1 MKNQPKKHKYLHIWH
16 EFIIISLICFIFII
30 NIPISYSQDKT
41 LTVPEKTTPVAQ
53 NSEIVNKI
61 DGTPVL
67 LGDTTLFV
75 IQKNVGSFSPQE
87 RAKAVINRL
96 ETIANDPSISLDKIQ
111 VVDES
116 DTTNIIMEDK
126 LLFTLTDKDG
136 KAANKTRQI
145 LGKEYAE
152 IIKKTMIQYRKER
165 TIENISKGI
174 LYSFISTLILL
185 IVLKVFNQVYP
196 RVIIRLQAWRG
207 IRIPELRI
215 QNIELLPAAR
225 VSNIIT
231 RIVKIIRT
239 IIVISIFYI
248 YISLVLGFFPWTRE
262 ISSKLVS
269 YFLQAI
275 YKIWLAF
282 AAYLP
287 SFFALALIFFISYY
301 SLKFI
306 RYLFIELGNG
316 NLSIPGFYD
325 DWAEP
330 TYNLV
335 FLIIVALSLVL
346 AFPYLPGFG
355 SPAFQGI
362 SVFLGI
368 LFSLGSTAVVANVVA
383 GTILIYTR
391 AFQMGDRIKI
401 GDAIGDIVE
410 KTLLVTRIR
419 TIKNVIITIP
429 NGTVL
434 TSQIINYSAL
444 SQDSNY
450 YLILH
455 TTITLG
461 YDVPWRKVHQVLIDA
476 AIATNNIL
484 AEPVPF
490 VFQTSLDDFY
500 VSYELNAY
508 TNKPMLMASIY
519 SELHQNIQDKCNE
532 AEIEIL
538 SPHYSAVRDGNQTT
552 IPEHYLPQ
560 DYKAPGFRLSS
571 LNNLFNSDNSKNTPD
586 S

>member
-1 MKNQPKKHKYLHIWH
+1 M
-16 EFIIISLICFIFII
+16 I
-30 NIPISYSQDKT
+30 NISMGYSQDKT
-41 LTVPEKTTPVAQ
+41 VTIQDKAIPVAQ
-53 NSEIVNKI
+53 NSDIVNKI

-67 LGDTTLFV
+67 LGNTTLFV
-75 IQKNVGSFSPQE
+75 IQKNVGSFSHQE
-87 RAKAVINRL
+87 RAQAVTNRL
-96 ETIANDPSISLDKIQ
+96 EKIANDPLISMDKLR
-111 VVDES
+111 VVEDS
-116 DTTNIIMEDK
+116 DTTNIVIGDK
-126 LLFTLTDKDG
+126 TLFTITDKDA
-136 KAANKTRQI
+136 KAVNKTRQI
-145 LGKEYAE
+145 LAEKCIE
-152 IIKKTMIQYRKER
+152 IIRNAINQYRKER
-165 TIENISKGI
+165 SLDNILKG
-174 LYSFISTLILL
+174 LFYTFISTVILF
-185 IVLKVFNQVYP
+185 VFLKVFNQVYP
-196 RVIIRLQAWRG
+196 RIITKLQNWRG

-225 VSNIIT
+225 VSNIVT
-231 RIVKIIRT
+231 QLVKIICI

-248 YISLVLGFFPWTRE
+248 YISLVLSFFPWTKQ
-262 ISSKLVS
+262 ISSRLIS
-269 YFLQAI
+269 YFLGAI
-275 YKIWLAF
+275 YKSWLAF
-282 AAYLP
+282 ADYLP
-287 SFFALALIFFISYY
+287 NIFALALIFFITHY

-306 RYLFIELGNG
+306 RYLFTELGNG
-316 NLSIPGFYD
+316 SISIPGFYN

-330 TYNLV
+330 TYKLV
-335 FLIIVALSLVL
+335 LLIIVALALVL

-362 SVFLGI
+362 SVFLGV
-368 LFSLGSTAVVANVVA
+368 LFSLGSTAVITNVVA

-391 AFQMGDRIKI
+391 AFQIGDRIKI

-410 KTLLVTRIR
+410 KTLLVIRIR

-434 TSQIINYSAL
+434 TSQIINYSSL
-444 SQDSNY
+444 SQDPDY

-461 YDVPWRKVHQVLIDA
+461 YDIPWRKVHQVLIDA
-476 AIATNNIL
+476 AIVTNHIL
-484 AEPVPF
+484 TEPIPF
-490 VFQTSLDDFY
+490 VFQTSLGDFY

-508 TNKPMLMASIY
+508 TNKPILMASIY

-532 AEIEIL
+532 AGIEIL

-552 IPEHYLPQ
+552 IPENYLPQ

>member
-1 MKNQPKKHKYLHIWH
+1 MG
-16 EFIIISLICFIFII
+16 
-30 NIPISYSQDKT
+30 YSQ
-41 LTVPEKTTPVAQ
+41 EKTVTIQDKAKSVAQ
-53 NSEIVNKI
+53 NSEIVNKV

-67 LGDTTLFV
+67 LGDKTLFV
-75 IQKNVGSFSPQE
+75 IHKNVGSFSHEE
-87 RAKAVINRL
+87 RAQAVTNRL
-96 ETIANDPSISLDKIQ
+96 EKIANDPLISMDKLR
-111 VVDES
+111 VVEDS
-116 DTTNIIMEDK
+116 DTTNIVIGDK
-126 LLFTLTDKDG
+126 TLFTITDKDA
-136 KAANKTRQI
+136 KAVNKTRQI
-145 LGKEYAE
+145 LAEKCIE
-152 IIKKTMIQYRKER
+152 IIRNAINQYRKER
-165 TIENISKGI
+165 SLDNILKG
-174 LYSFISTLILL
+174 LFYTFISTVILF
-185 IVLKVFNQVYP
+185 VFLKVFNQVYP
-196 RVIIRLQAWRG
+196 RIITKLQNWRG

-225 VSNIIT
+225 VSNIVT
-231 RIVKIIRT
+231 RLVKIICI

-248 YISLVLGFFPWTRE
+248 YISLVLSFFPWTKQ
-262 ISSKLVS
+262 ISSRLIS
-269 YFLQAI
+269 YFLGAI
-275 YKIWLAF
+275 YKNWLAF
-282 AAYLP
+282 ADYLP
-287 SFFALALIFFISYY
+287 NIFALALIFFITQY

-306 RYLFIELGNG
+306 RYIFTELGNG
-316 NLSIPGFYD
+316 NISISGFYN

-330 TYNLV
+330 TYKLV

-362 SVFLGI
+362 SVFLGV
-368 LFSLGSTAVVANVVA
+368 LFSLGSTAVITNVVA

-434 TSQIINYSAL
+434 TSQIINYSSL
-444 SQDSNY
+444 SQDPNY
-450 YLILH
+450 YLILN

-508 TNKPMLMASIY
+508 TNKPILMASIY

-552 IPEHYLPQ
+552 IPENYLPQ

-571 LNNLFNSDNSKNTPD
+571 LNNLFNPDNSKNTPD

>member
-1 MKNQPKKHKYLHIWH
+1 MG
-16 EFIIISLICFIFII
+16 
-30 NIPISYSQDKT
+30 YSQDKT
-41 LTVPEKTTPVAQ
+41 VTIQDKAIPVAQ
-53 NSEIVNKI
+53 NSDIVNKI

-67 LGDTTLFV
+67 LGNTTLFV
-75 IQKNVGSFSPQE
+75 IQKNVGSFSHQE
-87 RAKAVINRL
+87 RAQAVTNRL
-96 ETIANDPSISLDKIQ
+96 EKIANDPLISMDKLR
-111 VVDES
+111 VVEDS
-116 DTTNIIMEDK
+116 DTTNIVIGDK
-126 LLFTLTDKDG
+126 TLFTITDKDA
-136 KAANKTRQI
+136 KAVNKTRQI
-145 LGKEYAE
+145 LAEKCIE
-152 IIKKTMIQYRKER
+152 IIRNAINQYRKER
-165 TIENISKGI
+165 SLDNILKG
-174 LYSFISTLILL
+174 LFYTFISTVILF
-185 IVLKVFNQVYP
+185 VFLKVFNQVYP
-196 RVIIRLQAWRG
+196 RIITKLQNWRG

-225 VSNIIT
+225 VSNIVT
-231 RIVKIIRT
+231 RLVKIICI

-248 YISLVLGFFPWTRE
+248 YISLVLSFFPWTKQ
-262 ISSKLVS
+262 ISSRLIS
-269 YFLQAI
+269 YFLGAI
-275 YKIWLAF
+275 YKSWLAF
-282 AAYLP
+282 ADYLP
-287 SFFALALIFFISYY
+287 NIFALALIFFITHY

-306 RYLFIELGNG
+306 RYLFTELGNG
-316 NLSIPGFYD
+316 SISIPGFYN

-330 TYNLV
+330 TYKLV
-335 FLIIVALSLVL
+335 LLIIVALALVL

-362 SVFLGI
+362 SVFLGV
-368 LFSLGSTAVVANVVA
+368 LFSLGSTAVITNVVA

-391 AFQMGDRIKI
+391 AFQIGDRIKI

-410 KTLLVTRIR
+410 KTLLVTRIC

-434 TSQIINYSAL
+434 TSQIINYSSL
-444 SQDSNY
+444 SQDPDY

-461 YDVPWRKVHQVLIDA
+461 YDIPWRKVHQVLIDA
-476 AIATNNIL
+476 AIVTNHIL
-484 AEPVPF
+484 TEPIPF

-500 VSYELNAY
+500 ISYELNAY
-508 TNKPMLMASIY
+508 TNKPILMASIY

-532 AEIEIL
+532 AGIEIL

-552 IPEHYLPQ
+552 IPENYLPQ

>member
-1 MKNQPKKHKYLHIWH
+1 MG
-16 EFIIISLICFIFII
+16 
-30 NIPISYSQDKT
+30 YSQDKT
-41 LTVPEKTTPVAQ
+41 VTIQDKAIPVAQ
-53 NSEIVNKI
+53 NSDIVNKI

-67 LGDTTLFV
+67 LGNTTLFV
-75 IQKNVGSFSPQE
+75 IQKNVGSFSHQE
-87 RAKAVINRL
+87 RAQAVTNRL
-96 ETIANDPSISLDKIQ
+96 EKIANDPLISMDKLR
-111 VVDES
+111 VVEDS
-116 DTTNIIMEDK
+116 DTTNIVIGDK
-126 LLFTLTDKDG
+126 TLFTITDKDA
-136 KAANKTRQI
+136 KAVNKTRQI
-145 LGKEYAE
+145 LAEKCIE
-152 IIKKTMIQYRKER
+152 IIRNAINQYRKER
-165 TIENISKGI
+165 SLYNILKG
-174 LYSFISTLILL
+174 LFYTFISTVILF
-185 IVLKVFNQVYP
+185 VFLKVFNQVYP
-196 RVIIRLQAWRG
+196 RIITKLQNWRG

-215 QNIELLPAAR
+215 QNIELLPTAR
-225 VSNIIT
+225 VSNIVT
-231 RIVKIIRT
+231 RLVKIICI

-248 YISLVLGFFPWTRE
+248 YISLVLSFFPWTKQ
-262 ISSKLVS
+262 ISSRLIS
-269 YFLQAI
+269 YFLGAI
-275 YKIWLAF
+275 YKSWLAF
-282 AAYLP
+282 ADYLP
-287 SFFALALIFFISYY
+287 NIFALALIFFITHY

-306 RYLFIELGNG
+306 RYIFTELGNG
-316 NLSIPGFYD
+316 NISISGFYN

-330 TYNLV
+330 TYKLV
-335 FLIIVALSLVL
+335 FLIIVALALVL

-362 SVFLGI
+362 SVFLGV
-368 LFSLGSTAVVANVVA
+368 LFSLGSTAVITNVVA

-391 AFQMGDRIKI
+391 AFQIGDRIKI

-434 TSQIINYSAL
+434 TSQIINYSSL
-444 SQDSNY
+444 SQDPNY
-450 YLILH
+450 YLILN

-508 TNKPMLMASIY
+508 TNKPILMASIY

-552 IPEHYLPQ
+552 IPENYWPQ
-560 DYKAPGFRLSS
+560 DYKSPGFRLSS
-571 LNNLFNSDNSKNTPD
+571 LNNLFNPDNSKNTPD

>member
-1 MKNQPKKHKYLHIWH
+1 MG
-16 EFIIISLICFIFII
+16 
-30 NIPISYSQDKT
+30 YSQDKT
-41 LTVPEKTTPVAQ
+41 VTIQDKAIPVAQ

-67 LGDTTLFV
+67 LGNTTLFV
-75 IQKNVGSFSPQE
+75 IQKNVGSFSHQE
-87 RAKAVINRL
+87 RAQAVTNRL
-96 ETIANDPSISLDKIQ
+96 EKIANDPLISMDKLR
-111 VVDES
+111 VVEDS
-116 DTTNIIMEDK
+116 DTTNIVIGDK
-126 LLFTLTDKDG
+126 TLFTITDKDA
-136 KAANKTRQI
+136 KAVNKTRQI
-145 LGKEYAE
+145 LAEKCIE
-152 IIKKTMIQYRKER
+152 IIRNAINQYRKER
-165 TIENISKGI
+165 SLYNILKG
-174 LYSFISTLILL
+174 LFYTFISTVILF
-185 IVLKVFNQVYP
+185 VFLKVFNQVYP
-196 RVIIRLQAWRG
+196 RIITKLQNWRG

-215 QNIELLPAAR
+215 QNIELLPTAR
-225 VSNIIT
+225 VSNIVT
-231 RIVKIIRT
+231 RLVKIICI
-239 IIVISIFYI
+239 IIVISILYI
-248 YISLVLGFFPWTRE
+248 YISLVLSFFPWTKQ
-262 ISSKLVS
+262 ISSRLIS
-269 YFLQAI
+269 YFLGAI
-275 YKIWLAF
+275 YKSWLAF
-282 AAYLP
+282 ADYLP
-287 SFFALALIFFISYY
+287 NIFALALIFFITHY

-306 RYLFIELGNG
+306 RYIFTELGNG
-316 NLSIPGFYD
+316 NISISGFYN

-330 TYNLV
+330 TYKLV
-335 FLIIVALSLVL
+335 FLIIVALALVL

-362 SVFLGI
+362 SVFLGV
-368 LFSLGSTAVVANVVA
+368 LFSLGSTAVITNVVA

-391 AFQMGDRIKI
+391 AFQIGDRIKI

-434 TSQIINYSAL
+434 TSQIINYSSL
-444 SQDSNY
+444 SQDPNY
-450 YLILH
+450 YLILN

-508 TNKPMLMASIY
+508 TNKPILMASIY

-552 IPEHYLPQ
+552 IPENYLPQ
-560 DYKAPGFRLSS
+560 DYKSPGFRLSS
-571 LNNLFNSDNSKNTPD
+571 LNNLFNPDNSKNTPD

>member
-1 MKNQPKKHKYLHIWH
+1 MG
-16 EFIIISLICFIFII
+16 
-30 NIPISYSQDKT
+30 YSQDKT
-41 LTVPEKTTPVAQ
+41 VTIQDKAKSVAQ

-67 LGDTTLFV
+67 LGNTTLFV
-75 IQKNVGSFSPQE
+75 IQKNVGSFSHQE
-87 RAKAVINRL
+87 RAQAVTNRL
-96 ETIANDPSISLDKIQ
+96 EKIANDPLISMDKLR
-111 VVDES
+111 VVEDS
-116 DTTNIIMEDK
+116 DTTNIVIGDK
-126 LLFTLTDKDG
+126 TLFTITDKDA
-136 KAANKTRQI
+136 KAVNKTRQI
-145 LGKEYAE
+145 LAEKCIE
-152 IIKKTMIQYRKER
+152 IIRNAINQYRKER
-165 TIENISKGI
+165 SLDNIFKG
-174 LYSFISTLILL
+174 LFYTFISTVILF
-185 IVLKVFNQVYP
+185 VFLKVFNQVYP
-196 RVIIRLQAWRG
+196 RIITKLQNWRG

-215 QNIELLPAAR
+215 QNIELLPTAR
-225 VSNIIT
+225 VSNIVT
-231 RIVKIIRT
+231 RLVKIICI
-239 IIVISIFYI
+239 IIVISILYI
-248 YISLVLGFFPWTRE
+248 YISLVLSFFPWTKQ
-262 ISSKLVS
+262 ISSRLIS
-269 YFLQAI
+269 YFLAAI

-282 AAYLP
+282 ADYLP
-287 SFFALALIFFISYY
+287 NIFALALIIFISYY

-306 RYLFIELGNG
+306 RYLFTELGNG
-316 NLSIPGFYD
+316 SISIPGFYN

-330 TYNLV
+330 TYKLV
-335 FLIIVALSLVL
+335 LLIIVALALVL

-362 SVFLGI
+362 SVFLGV
-368 LFSLGSTAVVANVVA
+368 LFSLGSTAVITNVVA

-401 GDAIGDIVE
+401 GDAIGEIVE

-434 TSQIINYSAL
+434 TSQIINYSSL
-444 SQDSNY
+444 SQDPNY

-461 YDVPWRKVHQVLIDA
+461 YDAPWRKVHQALIDA

-508 TNKPMLMASIY
+508 TNKPILMASIY

-552 IPEHYLPQ
+552 IPENYLPQ

-571 LNNLFNSDNSKNTPD
+571 LNNLFNPDNSKNTPD

>member
-1 MKNQPKKHKYLHIWH
+1 MNKYTNKKKDLTILNK
-16 EFIIISLICFIFII
+16 FMISLICCIFTM
-30 NIPISYSQDKT
+30 NISMVYSQDKT
-41 LTVPEKTTPVAQ
+41 GTIQDKAIPIAQ

-67 LGDTTLFV
+67 LGNTTLFL
-75 IQKNVGSFSPQE
+75 IQKNVGSFSHQE
-87 RAKAVINRL
+87 RAQAVTTRL
-96 ETIANDPSISLDKIQ
+96 EKIANDPLISIDKLR
-111 VVDES
+111 VVEDS
-116 DTTNIIMEDK
+116 DTTNIVIGDK
-126 LLFTLTDKDG
+126 TLFTITDKDA
-136 KAANKTRQI
+136 KAVNKTRQI
-145 LGKEYAE
+145 LAEKCIE
-152 IIKKTMIQYRKER
+152 IIRNAINQYRKER
-165 TIENISKGI
+165 SLDNILKG
-174 LYSFISTLILL
+174 LFYTFISTVILF
-185 IVLKVFNQVYP
+185 VFLKVFNQVYP
-196 RVIIRLQAWRG
+196 RIITRLQNWRG

-225 VSNIIT
+225 VSNIVT
-231 RIVKIIRT
+231 RLVKIIRI

-248 YISLVLGFFPWTRE
+248 YISLVLSFFPWTKQ
-262 ISSKLVS
+262 ISYRLIS
-269 YFLQAI
+269 YFLAAI
-275 YKIWLAF
+275 YKSWLAF
-282 AAYLP
+282 ADYLP
-287 SFFALALIFFISYY
+287 NIFALALLFFITHY

-306 RYLFIELGNG
+306 RYLFTELGNG
-316 NLSIPGFYD
+316 SISIPGFYN

-330 TYNLV
+330 THKIVL
-335 FLIIVALSLVL
+335 LIIVALALVL

-362 SVFLGI
+362 SVFLGV
-368 LFSLGSTAVVANVVA
+368 LFSLGSTAVITNVVA

-434 TSQIINYSAL
+434 TSQIINYSSL
-444 SQDSNY
+444 SQDPNY

-461 YDVPWRKVHQVLIDA
+461 YDIPWRKVHQVLIDA

-484 AEPVPF
+484 PEPIPF

-508 TNKPMLMASIY
+508 THQPILMASIY

-532 AEIEIL
+532 AGIEIL

-552 IPEHYLPQ
+552 IPEDYLPQ

-571 LNNLFNSDNSKNTPD
+571 LNNLFNPDNSRNTPD

>member
-1 MKNQPKKHKYLHIWH
+1 M
-16 EFIIISLICFIFII
+16 ISLICYIFMI
-30 NIPISYSQDKT
+30 NISMGYSQDKT
-41 LTVPEKTTPVAQ
+41 VTIQDKAIPVAQ

-67 LGDTTLFV
+67 LGNTTLFV
-75 IQKNVGSFSPQE
+75 IQKNVGSFSHQE
-87 RAKAVINRL
+87 RAQAVTNRL
-96 ETIANDPSISLDKIQ
+96 EKIANDPLISMDKLR
-111 VVDES
+111 VVEDS
-116 DTTNIIMEDK
+116 DTTNIVIGDK
-126 LLFTLTDKDG
+126 TSFTITDKDA
-136 KAANKTRQI
+136 KAVNKTRQI
-145 LGKEYAE
+145 LAEKCIE
-152 IIKKTMIQYRKER
+152 IIRNAINQYRKER
-165 TIENISKGI
+165 SLYNILKG
-174 LYSFISTLILL
+174 LFYTFISTVILF
-185 IVLKVFNQVYP
+185 VFLKVFNQVYP
-196 RVIIRLQAWRG
+196 RIITKLQNWRG

-215 QNIELLPAAR
+215 QNIELLPTAR
-225 VSNIIT
+225 VSNIVT
-231 RIVKIIRT
+231 RLVKIICI
-239 IIVISIFYI
+239 IIVISILYI
-248 YISLVLGFFPWTRE
+248 YISLVLSFFPWTKQ
-262 ISSKLVS
+262 ISSRLIS
-269 YFLQAI
+269 YFLGAI
-275 YKIWLAF
+275 YKSWLAF
-282 AAYLP
+282 ADYLP
-287 SFFALALIFFISYY
+287 NIFALALIFFITHY

-306 RYLFIELGNG
+306 RYIFTELGNG
-316 NLSIPGFYD
+316 NISISGFYN

-330 TYNLV
+330 TYKLV
-335 FLIIVALSLVL
+335 FLIIVALALVL

-362 SVFLGI
+362 SVFLGV
-368 LFSLGSTAVVANVVA
+368 LFSLGSTAVITNVVA

-391 AFQMGDRIKI
+391 AFQIGDRIKI

-434 TSQIINYSAL
+434 TSQIINYSSL
-444 SQDSNY
+444 SQDPNY
-450 YLILH
+450 YLILN

-484 AEPVPF
+484 PEPVPF

-508 TNKPMLMASIY
+508 TNKPILMASIY

-552 IPEHYLPQ
+552 IPENYLPQ
-560 DYKAPGFRLSS
+560 DYKSPGFRLSS
-571 LNNLFNSDNSKNTPD
+571 LNNLFNPDNSKNTPD

>member
-1 MKNQPKKHKYLHIWH
+1 MG
-16 EFIIISLICFIFII
+16 
-30 NIPISYSQDKT
+30 YSQDKT
-41 LTVPEKTTPVAQ
+41 VTIQDKAIPVAQ

-67 LGDTTLFV
+67 LGNTTLFV
-75 IQKNVGSFSPQE
+75 IQKNVGSFSHQE
-87 RAKAVINRL
+87 RAQAVTNRL
-96 ETIANDPSISLDKIQ
+96 EKIANDPLISMDKLR
-111 VVDES
+111 VVEDS
-116 DTTNIIMEDK
+116 DTTNIVIGDK
-126 LLFTLTDKDG
+126 TLFTITDKDA
-136 KAANKTRQI
+136 KAVNKTRQI
-145 LGKEYAE
+145 LAEKCIE
-152 IIKKTMIQYRKER
+152 IIRNAINQYRKER
-165 TIENISKGI
+165 SLDNIFKG
-174 LYSFISTLILL
+174 LFYTFISTVILF
-185 IVLKVFNQVYP
+185 VFLKVFNQVYP
-196 RVIIRLQAWRG
+196 RIITKLQNWRG

-225 VSNIIT
+225 VSNIVT
-231 RIVKIIRT
+231 RLVKIICI

-248 YISLVLGFFPWTRE
+248 YISLVLSFFPWTKQ
-262 ISSKLVS
+262 ISSRLIS
-269 YFLQAI
+269 YFLGAI
-275 YKIWLAF
+275 YKSWLAF
-282 AAYLP
+282 ADYLP
-287 SFFALALIFFISYY
+287 NIFALALIFFITHY

-306 RYLFIELGNG
+306 RYLFTELGNG
-316 NLSIPGFYD
+316 SISIPGFYN

-330 TYNLV
+330 TYKLV
-335 FLIIVALSLVL
+335 LLIIVALALVL

-362 SVFLGI
+362 SVFLGV
-368 LFSLGSTAVVANVVA
+368 LFSLGSTAVITNVVA

-391 AFQMGDRIKI
+391 AFQIGDRIKI

-410 KTLLVTRIR
+410 KTLLVTRIC

-434 TSQIINYSAL
+434 TSQIINYSSL
-444 SQDSNY
+444 SQDPDY

-461 YDVPWRKVHQVLIDA
+461 YDIPWRKVHQVLIDA
-476 AIATNNIL
+476 AIVTNHIL
-484 AEPVPF
+484 TEPIPF

-500 VSYELNAY
+500 ISYELNAY
-508 TNKPMLMASIY
+508 TNKPILMASIY

-532 AEIEIL
+532 AGIEIL

-552 IPEHYLPQ
+552 IPENYLPQ

>member
-1 MKNQPKKHKYLHIWH
+1 MG
-16 EFIIISLICFIFII
+16 
-30 NIPISYSQDKT
+30 YSQDKT
-41 LTVPEKTTPVAQ
+41 VTIQDKAIPVAQ
-53 NSEIVNKI
+53 NSDIVNKI

-67 LGDTTLFV
+67 LGNTTLFV
-75 IQKNVGSFSPQE
+75 IQKNVGSFSHQE
-87 RAKAVINRL
+87 RAQAVTNRL
-96 ETIANDPSISLDKIQ
+96 EKIANDPLISMDKLR
-111 VVDES
+111 VVEDS
-116 DTTNIIMEDK
+116 DTTNIVIGDK
-126 LLFTLTDKDG
+126 TLFTITDKDA
-136 KAANKTRQI
+136 KAVNKTRQI
-145 LGKEYAE
+145 LAEKCIE
-152 IIKKTMIQYRKER
+152 IIRNAINQYRKER
-165 TIENISKGI
+165 SLYNILKG
-174 LYSFISTLILL
+174 LFYTFISTVILF
-185 IVLKVFNQVYP
+185 VFLKVFNQVYP
-196 RVIIRLQAWRG
+196 RIITKLQNWRG

-215 QNIELLPAAR
+215 QNIELLPTAR
-225 VSNIIT
+225 VSNIVT
-231 RIVKIIRT
+231 RLVKIICI

-248 YISLVLGFFPWTRE
+248 YISLVLSFFPWTKQ
-262 ISSKLVS
+262 ISSRLIS
-269 YFLQAI
+269 YFLGAI
-275 YKIWLAF
+275 YKSWLAF
-282 AAYLP
+282 ADYLP
-287 SFFALALIFFISYY
+287 NIFALALIFFITHY

-306 RYLFIELGNG
+306 RYIFTELGNG
-316 NLSIPGFYD
+316 NISISGFYN

-330 TYNLV
+330 TYKLV
-335 FLIIVALSLVL
+335 FLIIVALALVL

-362 SVFLGI
+362 SVFLGV
-368 LFSLGSTAVVANVVA
+368 LFSLGSTAVITNVVA

-391 AFQMGDRIKI
+391 AFQIGDRIKI

-434 TSQIINYSAL
+434 TSQIINYSSL
-444 SQDSNY
+444 SQDPNY
-450 YLILH
+450 YLILN

-508 TNKPMLMASIY
+508 TNKPILMASIY

-552 IPEHYLPQ
+552 IPENYLPQ
-560 DYKAPGFRLSS
+560 DYKSPGFRLSS
-571 LNNLFNSDNSKNTPD
+571 LNNLFNPDNSKNTPD

>member
-1 MKNQPKKHKYLHIWH
+1 MG
-16 EFIIISLICFIFII
+16 
-30 NIPISYSQDKT
+30 YSQDKT
-41 LTVPEKTTPVAQ
+41 VTIQDKAIPVAQ

-67 LGDTTLFV
+67 LGNTTLFV
-75 IQKNVGSFSPQE
+75 IQKNVGSFSHQE
-87 RAKAVINRL
+87 RAQAVTNRL
-96 ETIANDPSISLDKIQ
+96 EKIANDPLISMDKLR
-111 VVDES
+111 VVEDS
-116 DTTNIIMEDK
+116 DTTNIVIGDK
-126 LLFTLTDKDG
+126 TLFTITDKDA
-136 KAANKTRQI
+136 KAVNKTRQI
-145 LGKEYAE
+145 LAEKCIE
-152 IIKKTMIQYRKER
+152 IIRNAINQYRKER
-165 TIENISKGI
+165 SLYNILKG
-174 LYSFISTLILL
+174 LFYTFISTVILF
-185 IVLKVFNQVYP
+185 VFLKVFNQVYP
-196 RVIIRLQAWRG
+196 RIITKLQNWRG

-215 QNIELLPAAR
+215 QNIELLPTAR
-225 VSNIIT
+225 VSNIVT
-231 RIVKIIRT
+231 RLVKIICI
-239 IIVISIFYI
+239 IIVISILYI
-248 YISLVLGFFPWTRE
+248 YISLVLSFFPWTKQ
-262 ISSKLVS
+262 ISSRLIS
-269 YFLQAI
+269 YFLGAI
-275 YKIWLAF
+275 YKSWLAF
-282 AAYLP
+282 ADYLP
-287 SFFALALIFFISYY
+287 NIFALALIFFITHY

-306 RYLFIELGNG
+306 RYIFTELGNG
-316 NLSIPGFYD
+316 NISISGFYN

-330 TYNLV
+330 TYKLV
-335 FLIIVALSLVL
+335 FLIIVALALVL

-355 SPAFQGI
+355 SSAFQGI
-362 SVFLGI
+362 SVFLGV
-368 LFSLGSTAVVANVVA
+368 LFSLGSTAVITNVVA

-391 AFQMGDRIKI
+391 AFQIGDRIKI

-434 TSQIINYSAL
+434 TSQIINYSSL
-444 SQDSNY
+444 SQDPNY
-450 YLILH
+450 YLILN

-484 AEPVPF
+484 PEPVPF

-508 TNKPMLMASIY
+508 TNKPILMASIY

-552 IPEHYLPQ
+552 IPENYLPQ
-560 DYKAPGFRLSS
+560 DYKSPGFRLSS
-571 LNNLFNSDNSKNTPD
+571 LNNLFNPDNSKNTPD

>member
-1 MKNQPKKHKYLHIWH
+1 MG
-16 EFIIISLICFIFII
+16 
-30 NIPISYSQDKT
+30 YSQDKT
-41 LTVPEKTTPVAQ
+41 VTIQDKAIPVAQ

-67 LGDTTLFV
+67 LGNTTLFV
-75 IQKNVGSFSPQE
+75 IQKNVGSFSHQE
-87 RAKAVINRL
+87 RAQAVTNRL
-96 ETIANDPSISLDKIQ
+96 EKIANDPLISMDKLR
-111 VVDES
+111 VVEDS
-116 DTTNIIMEDK
+116 DTTNIVIGDK
-126 LLFTLTDKDG
+126 TLFTITDKDA
-136 KAANKTRQI
+136 KAVNKTRQI
-145 LGKEYAE
+145 LAEKCIE
-152 IIKKTMIQYRKER
+152 IIRNAINQYRKER
-165 TIENISKGI
+165 SLYNILKG
-174 LYSFISTLILL
+174 LFYTFISTVILF
-185 IVLKVFNQVYP
+185 VFLKVFNQVYP
-196 RVIIRLQAWRG
+196 RIITKLQNWRG

-225 VSNIIT
+225 VSNIVT
-231 RIVKIIRT
+231 RLVKIICI

-248 YISLVLGFFPWTRE
+248 YISLVLSFFPWTKQ
-262 ISSKLVS
+262 ISSRLIS
-269 YFLQAI
+269 YFLGAI
-275 YKIWLAF
+275 YKNWLAF
-282 AAYLP
+282 ADYLP
-287 SFFALALIFFISYY
+287 NIFALALIFFITHY

-306 RYLFIELGNG
+306 RYIFTELGNG
-316 NLSIPGFYD
+316 NISISGFYN

-330 TYNLV
+330 TYKLV
-335 FLIIVALSLVL
+335 FLIIVALALVL

-362 SVFLGI
+362 SVFLGV
-368 LFSLGSTAVVANVVA
+368 LFSLGSTAVITNVVA

-391 AFQMGDRIKI
+391 AFQIGDRIKI

-434 TSQIINYSAL
+434 TSQIINYSSL
-444 SQDSNY
+444 SQDTNY
-450 YLILH
+450 YLILN

-508 TNKPMLMASIY
+508 TNKPILMASIY

-552 IPEHYLPQ
+552 IPENYLPQ
-560 DYKAPGFRLSS
+560 DYKSPGFRLSS
-571 LNNLFNSDNSKNTPD
+571 LNNLFNPDNSKNTPD

>member
-1 MKNQPKKHKYLHIWH
+1 MG
-16 EFIIISLICFIFII
+16 
-30 NIPISYSQDKT
+30 YSQDKT
-41 LTVPEKTTPVAQ
+41 VTIQDKAIPVAQ
-53 NSEIVNKI
+53 NSDIVNKI

-67 LGDTTLFV
+67 LGNTTLFV
-75 IQKNVGSFSPQE
+75 IQKNVGSFSHQE
-87 RAKAVINRL
+87 RAQAVTNRL
-96 ETIANDPSISLDKIQ
+96 EKIANDPLISMDKLR
-111 VVDES
+111 VVEDS
-116 DTTNIIMEDK
+116 DTTNIVIGDK
-126 LLFTLTDKDG
+126 TLFTITDKDA
-136 KAANKTRQI
+136 KAVNKTRQI
-145 LGKEYAE
+145 LAEKCIE
-152 IIKKTMIQYRKER
+152 IIRNAINQYRKER
-165 TIENISKGI
+165 SLDNIFKG
-174 LYSFISTLILL
+174 LFYTFISTVILF
-185 IVLKVFNQVYP
+185 VFLKVFNQVYP
-196 RVIIRLQAWRG
+196 RIITKLQNWRG

-225 VSNIIT
+225 VSNIVT
-231 RIVKIIRT
+231 RLVKIICI

-248 YISLVLGFFPWTRE
+248 YISLVLSFFPWTKQ
-262 ISSKLVS
+262 ISSRLIS
-269 YFLQAI
+269 YFLGAI
-275 YKIWLAF
+275 YKNWLAF
-282 AAYLP
+282 ADYLP
-287 SFFALALIFFISYY
+287 NIFALALIFFITHY

-306 RYLFIELGNG
+306 RYIFTELGNG
-316 NLSIPGFYD
+316 NISISGFYN

-330 TYNLV
+330 TYKLV
-335 FLIIVALSLVL
+335 FLIIVALALVL

-362 SVFLGI
+362 SVFLGV
-368 LFSLGSTAVVANVVA
+368 LFSLGSTAVITNVVA

-391 AFQMGDRIKI
+391 AFQIGDRIKI

-434 TSQIINYSAL
+434 TSQIINYSSL
-444 SQDSNY
+444 SQDPNY
-450 YLILH
+450 YLILN

-508 TNKPMLMASIY
+508 TNKPILMASIY

-552 IPEHYLPQ
+552 IPENYLPQ
-560 DYKAPGFRLSS
+560 DYKSPGFRLSS
-571 LNNLFNSDNSKNTPD
+571 LNNLFNPDNSKNTPD

>member
-1 MKNQPKKHKYLHIWH
+1 MG
-16 EFIIISLICFIFII
+16 
-30 NIPISYSQDKT
+30 YSQDKT
-41 LTVPEKTTPVAQ
+41 VTIQDKAIPVAQ

-67 LGDTTLFV
+67 LGNTTLFV
-75 IQKNVGSFSPQE
+75 IQKNVGSFSHQE
-87 RAKAVINRL
+87 RAQAVTNRL
-96 ETIANDPSISLDKIQ
+96 EKIANDPLISMDKLR
-111 VVDES
+111 VVEDS
-116 DTTNIIMEDK
+116 DTTNIVIGDK
-126 LLFTLTDKDG
+126 TLFTITDKDA
-136 KAANKTRQI
+136 KAVNKTRQI
-145 LGKEYAE
+145 LAEKCIE
-152 IIKKTMIQYRKER
+152 IIRNAINQYRKER
-165 TIENISKGI
+165 SLDNIFKG
-174 LYSFISTLILL
+174 LFYTFISTVILF
-185 IVLKVFNQVYP
+185 VFLKVFNQVYP
-196 RVIIRLQAWRG
+196 RIITKLQNWRG

-225 VSNIIT
+225 VSNIVT
-231 RIVKIIRT
+231 RLVKIICI

-248 YISLVLGFFPWTRE
+248 YISLVLSFFPWTKQ
-262 ISSKLVS
+262 ISSRLIS
-269 YFLQAI
+269 YFLGAI
-275 YKIWLAF
+275 YKNWLAF
-282 AAYLP
+282 ADYLP
-287 SFFALALIFFISYY
+287 NIFALALIFFITHY

-306 RYLFIELGNG
+306 SYIFTELGNG
-316 NLSIPGFYD
+316 NISISGFYN

-330 TYNLV
+330 TYKLV
-335 FLIIVALSLVL
+335 FLIIVALALVL

-362 SVFLGI
+362 SVFLGV
-368 LFSLGSTAVVANVVA
+368 LFSLGSTAVITNVVA

-391 AFQMGDRIKI
+391 AFQIGDRIKI

-434 TSQIINYSAL
+434 TSQIINYSSL
-444 SQDSNY
+444 SQDTNY
-450 YLILH
+450 YLILN

-508 TNKPMLMASIY
+508 TNKPILMASIY
-519 SELHQNIQDKCNE
+519 SELHQNIKDKCNE

-552 IPEHYLPQ
+552 IPENYLPQ
-560 DYKAPGFRLSS
+560 DYKSPGFRLSS
-571 LNNLFNSDNSKNTPD
+571 LNNLFNPDNSKNTPD

>member
-1 MKNQPKKHKYLHIWH
+1 MG
-16 EFIIISLICFIFII
+16 
-30 NIPISYSQDKT
+30 YSQDKT
-41 LTVPEKTTPVAQ
+41 VTIQDKAIPVAQ

-67 LGDTTLFV
+67 LGNTTLFV
-75 IQKNVGSFSPQE
+75 IQKNVGSFSHQE
-87 RAKAVINRL
+87 RAQAVTNRL
-96 ETIANDPSISLDKIQ
+96 EKIANDPLISMDKLR
-111 VVDES
+111 VVEDS
-116 DTTNIIMEDK
+116 DTTNIVIGDK
-126 LLFTLTDKDG
+126 TSFTITDKDA
-136 KAANKTRQI
+136 KAVNKTRQI
-145 LGKEYAE
+145 LAEKCIE
-152 IIKKTMIQYRKER
+152 IIRNAINQYRKER
-165 TIENISKGI
+165 SLYNILKG
-174 LYSFISTLILL
+174 LFYTFISTVILF
-185 IVLKVFNQVYP
+185 VFLKVFNQVYP
-196 RVIIRLQAWRG
+196 RIITKLQNWRG

-215 QNIELLPAAR
+215 QNIELLPTAR
-225 VSNIIT
+225 VSNIVT
-231 RIVKIIRT
+231 RLVKIICI
-239 IIVISIFYI
+239 IIVISILYI
-248 YISLVLGFFPWTRE
+248 YISLVLSFFPWTKQ
-262 ISSKLVS
+262 ISSRLIS
-269 YFLQAI
+269 YFLGAI
-275 YKIWLAF
+275 YKSWLAF
-282 AAYLP
+282 ADYLP
-287 SFFALALIFFISYY
+287 NIFALALIFFITHY

-306 RYLFIELGNG
+306 RYIFTELGNG
-316 NLSIPGFYD
+316 NISISGFYN

-330 TYNLV
+330 TYKLV
-335 FLIIVALSLVL
+335 FLIIVALALVL

-362 SVFLGI
+362 SVFLGV
-368 LFSLGSTAVVANVVA
+368 LFSLGSTAVITNVVA

-391 AFQMGDRIKI
+391 AFQIGDRIKI

-434 TSQIINYSAL
+434 TSQIINYSSL
-444 SQDSNY
+444 SQDPNY
-450 YLILH
+450 YLILN

-484 AEPVPF
+484 PEPVPF

-508 TNKPMLMASIY
+508 TNKPILMASIY

-552 IPEHYLPQ
+552 IPENYLPQ
-560 DYKAPGFRLSS
+560 DYKSPGFRLSS
-571 LNNLFNSDNSKNTPD
+571 LNNLFNPDNSKNTPD

>member
-1 MKNQPKKHKYLHIWH
+1 M
-16 EFIIISLICFIFII
+16 I
-30 NIPISYSQDKT
+30 NISMGYSQDKT
-41 LTVPEKTTPVAQ
+41 VTIQDKAIPVAQ

-67 LGDTTLFV
+67 LGNTTLFV
-75 IQKNVGSFSPQE
+75 IQKNVGSFSHQE
-87 RAKAVINRL
+87 RAQAVTNRL
-96 ETIANDPSISLDKIQ
+96 EKIANDPLISMDKLR
-111 VVDES
+111 VVEDS
-116 DTTNIIMEDK
+116 DTTNIVIGDK
-126 LLFTLTDKDG
+126 TLFTITDKDA
-136 KAANKTRQI
+136 KAVNKTRQI
-145 LGKEYAE
+145 LAEKCIE
-152 IIKKTMIQYRKER
+152 IIRNAINQYRKER
-165 TIENISKGI
+165 SLYNILKG
-174 LYSFISTLILL
+174 LFYTFISTVILF
-185 IVLKVFNQVYP
+185 VFLKVFNQVYP
-196 RVIIRLQAWRG
+196 RIITKLQNWRG

-215 QNIELLPAAR
+215 QNIELLPTAR
-225 VSNIIT
+225 VSNIVT
-231 RIVKIIRT
+231 RLVKIICI
-239 IIVISIFYI
+239 IIVISILYI
-248 YISLVLGFFPWTRE
+248 YISLVLSFFPWTKQ
-262 ISSKLVS
+262 ISSRLIS
-269 YFLQAI
+269 YFLGAI
-275 YKIWLAF
+275 YKSWLAF
-282 AAYLP
+282 ADYLP
-287 SFFALALIFFISYY
+287 NIFALALIFFITHY

-306 RYLFIELGNG
+306 RYIFTELGNG
-316 NLSIPGFYD
+316 NISISGFYN

-330 TYNLV
+330 TYKLV
-335 FLIIVALSLVL
+335 FLIIVALALVL

-362 SVFLGI
+362 SVFLGV
-368 LFSLGSTAVVANVVA
+368 LFSLGSTAVITNVVA

-391 AFQMGDRIKI
+391 AFQIGDRIKI

-410 KTLLVTRIR
+410 KTLLVTLIR

-434 TSQIINYSAL
+434 TSQIINYSSL
-444 SQDSNY
+444 SQDPNY
-450 YLILH
+450 YLILN

-484 AEPVPF
+484 PEPVPF

-508 TNKPMLMASIY
+508 TNKPILMASIY

-552 IPEHYLPQ
+552 IPENYLPQ
-560 DYKAPGFRLSS
+560 DYKSPGFRLSS
-571 LNNLFNSDNSKNTPD
+571 LNNLFNPDNSKNTPD

>member
-1 MKNQPKKHKYLHIWH
+1 MG
-16 EFIIISLICFIFII
+16 
-30 NIPISYSQDKT
+30 YSQDKT
-41 LTVPEKTTPVAQ
+41 VTIQDKAIPVAQ

-67 LGDTTLFV
+67 LGNTTLFV
-75 IQKNVGSFSPQE
+75 IQKNVGSFSHQE
-87 RAKAVINRL
+87 RAQAVTNRL
-96 ETIANDPSISLDKIQ
+96 EKIANDPLISMDKLR
-111 VVDES
+111 VVEDS
-116 DTTNIIMEDK
+116 DTTNIVIGDK
-126 LLFTLTDKDG
+126 TLFTITDKDA
-136 KAANKTRQI
+136 KAVNKTRQI
-145 LGKEYAE
+145 LAEKCIE
-152 IIKKTMIQYRKER
+152 IIRNAINQYRKER
-165 TIENISKGI
+165 SLYNILKG
-174 LYSFISTLILL
+174 LFYTFISTVILF
-185 IVLKVFNQVYP
+185 VFLKVFNQVYP
-196 RVIIRLQAWRG
+196 RIITKLQNWRG

-215 QNIELLPAAR
+215 QNIELLPTAR
-225 VSNIIT
+225 VSNIVT
-231 RIVKIIRT
+231 RLVKIICI
-239 IIVISIFYI
+239 IIVISILYI
-248 YISLVLGFFPWTRE
+248 YISLVLSFFPWTKQ
-262 ISSKLVS
+262 ISSRLIS
-269 YFLQAI
+269 YFLGAI
-275 YKIWLAF
+275 YKSWLAF
-282 AAYLP
+282 ADYLP
-287 SFFALALIFFISYY
+287 NIFALALIFFITHY

-306 RYLFIELGNG
+306 RYIFTELGNG
-316 NLSIPGFYD
+316 NISISGFYN

-330 TYNLV
+330 TYKLV
-335 FLIIVALSLVL
+335 FLIIVALALVL

-362 SVFLGI
+362 SVFLGV
-368 LFSLGSTAVVANVVA
+368 LFSLGSTAVITNVVA

-391 AFQMGDRIKI
+391 AFQIGDRIKI

-434 TSQIINYSAL
+434 TSQIINYSSL
-444 SQDSNY
+444 SQDPNY
-450 YLILH
+450 YLILN

-484 AEPVPF
+484 PEPVPF

-508 TNKPMLMASIY
+508 TNKPILMASIY

-552 IPEHYLPQ
+552 IPENYLPQ
-560 DYKAPGFRLSS
+560 DYKSPGFRLSS
-571 LNNLFNSDNSKNTPD
+571 LNNLFNPDNSKNTPD

>member
-1 MKNQPKKHKYLHIWH
+1 MG
-16 EFIIISLICFIFII
+16 
-30 NIPISYSQDKT
+30 YSQDKT
-41 LTVPEKTTPVAQ
+41 VTIQDKAIPVAQ

-67 LGDTTLFV
+67 LGNTTLFV
-75 IQKNVGSFSPQE
+75 IQKNVGSFSHQA
-87 RAKAVINRL
+87 RAQAVTNRL
-96 ETIANDPSISLDKIQ
+96 EKIANDPLISMDKLR
-111 VVDES
+111 VVENS
-116 DTTNIIMEDK
+116 DTTNIVIGDK
-126 LLFTLTDKDG
+126 TLFTITDKDA
-136 KAANKTRQI
+136 KAVNKTRQI
-145 LGKEYAE
+145 LAEKCIE
-152 IIKKTMIQYRKER
+152 IIRNAINQYRKER
-165 TIENISKGI
+165 SLYNILKG
-174 LYSFISTLILL
+174 LFYTFISTVILF
-185 IVLKVFNQVYP
+185 VFLKVFNQVYP
-196 RVIIRLQAWRG
+196 RIITKLQNWRG

-215 QNIELLPAAR
+215 QNIELLPTAR
-225 VSNIIT
+225 VSNIVT
-231 RIVKIIRT
+231 RLVKIICI
-239 IIVISIFYI
+239 IIVISILYI
-248 YISLVLGFFPWTRE
+248 YISLVLSFFPWTKQ
-262 ISSKLVS
+262 ISSRLIS
-269 YFLQAI
+269 YFLGAI
-275 YKIWLAF
+275 YKSWLAF
-282 AAYLP
+282 ADYLP
-287 SFFALALIFFISYY
+287 NIFALALIFFITHY

-306 RYLFIELGNG
+306 RYIFTELGNG
-316 NLSIPGFYD
+316 NISISGFYN

-330 TYNLV
+330 TYKLV
-335 FLIIVALSLVL
+335 FLIIVALALVL

-362 SVFLGI
+362 SVFLGV
-368 LFSLGSTAVVANVVA
+368 LFSLGSTAVITNVVA

-391 AFQMGDRIKI
+391 AFQIGDRIKI

-434 TSQIINYSAL
+434 TSQIINYSSL
-444 SQDSNY
+444 SQDPNY
-450 YLILH
+450 YLILN

-508 TNKPMLMASIY
+508 TNKPILMASIY

-552 IPEHYLPQ
+552 IPENYLPQ
-560 DYKAPGFRLSS
+560 DYKSPGFRLSS
-571 LNNLFNSDNSKNTPD
+571 LNNLFNPDNSKNTPD

>member
-1 MKNQPKKHKYLHIWH
+1 MNKYTNKKKYLNILNK
-16 EFIIISLICFIFII
+16 FMISLICCIFMI
-30 NIPISYSQDKT
+30 NISMGYSQDKT
-41 LTVPEKTTPVAQ
+41 VTIQDKAIPVAQ
-53 NSEIVNKI
+53 NSDIVNKI

-67 LGDTTLFV
+67 LGNTTLFV
-75 IQKNVGSFSPQE
+75 IQKNVGSFSHQE
-87 RAKAVINRL
+87 RAQAVTNRL
-96 ETIANDPSISLDKIQ
+96 EKIANDPLISMDKLR
-111 VVDES
+111 VVEDS
-116 DTTNIIMEDK
+116 DTTNIVIGDK
-126 LLFTLTDKDG
+126 TLFTITDKDA
-136 KAANKTRQI
+136 KAVNKTRQI
-145 LGKEYAE
+145 LAKKCIE
-152 IIKKTMIQYRKER
+152 IIRNAINQYRKER
-165 TIENISKGI
+165 SLDNILKG
-174 LYSFISTLILL
+174 LFYTFISTVILF
-185 IVLKVFNQVYP
+185 VFLKVFNQVYP
-196 RVIIRLQAWRG
+196 RIITKLQNWRG

-225 VSNIIT
+225 VSNIVT
-231 RIVKIIRT
+231 RLVKIICI

-248 YISLVLGFFPWTRE
+248 YISLVLSFFPWTKQ
-262 ISSKLVS
+262 ISSRLIS
-269 YFLQAI
+269 YFLGAI
-275 YKIWLAF
+275 YKSWLAF
-282 AAYLP
+282 ADYLP
-287 SFFALALIFFISYY
+287 NIFALALIFFITHY

-306 RYLFIELGNG
+306 RYLFTELGNG
-316 NLSIPGFYD
+316 SISIPGFYN

-330 TYNLV
+330 TYKLV
-335 FLIIVALSLVL
+335 LLIIVALALVL

-362 SVFLGI
+362 SVFLGV
-368 LFSLGSTAVVANVVA
+368 LFSLGSTAVITNVVA

-391 AFQMGDRIKI
+391 AFQIGDRIKI

-410 KTLLVTRIR
+410 KTLLVTRIC

-434 TSQIINYSAL
+434 TSQIINYSSL
-444 SQDSNY
+444 SQDPDY

-461 YDVPWRKVHQVLIDA
+461 YDIPWRKVHQVLIDA
-476 AIATNNIL
+476 AIVTNHIL
-484 AEPVPF
+484 TEPIPF

-500 VSYELNAY
+500 ISYELNAY
-508 TNKPMLMASIY
+508 TNKPILMASIY

-532 AEIEIL
+532 AGIEIL

-552 IPEHYLPQ
+552 IPENYLPQ

>member
-1 MKNQPKKHKYLHIWH
+1 MG
-16 EFIIISLICFIFII
+16 
-30 NIPISYSQDKT
+30 YSQDKT
-41 LTVPEKTTPVAQ
+41 VTIQDKAIPVAQ

-67 LGDTTLFV
+67 LGNTTLFV
-75 IQKNVGSFSPQE
+75 IQKNVGSFSHQE
-87 RAKAVINRL
+87 RAQAVTNRL
-96 ETIANDPSISLDKIQ
+96 EKIANDPLISMDKLR
-111 VVDES
+111 VVEDS
-116 DTTNIIMEDK
+116 DTTNIVIGDK
-126 LLFTLTDKDG
+126 TLFTITDKDA
-136 KAANKTRQI
+136 KAVNKTRQI
-145 LGKEYAE
+145 LAEKCIE
-152 IIKKTMIQYRKER
+152 IIRNAINQYRKER
-165 TIENISKGI
+165 SLDNIFKG
-174 LYSFISTLILL
+174 LFYTFISTVILF
-185 IVLKVFNQVYP
+185 VFLKVFNQVYP
-196 RVIIRLQAWRG
+196 RIITKLQNWRG

-215 QNIELLPAAR
+215 QNIELLPTAR
-225 VSNIIT
+225 VSNIVT
-231 RIVKIIRT
+231 RLVKIICI
-239 IIVISIFYI
+239 IIVISILYI
-248 YISLVLGFFPWTRE
+248 YISLVLSFFPWTKQ
-262 ISSKLVS
+262 ISSRLIS
-269 YFLQAI
+269 YFLGAI
-275 YKIWLAF
+275 YKSWLAF
-282 AAYLP
+282 ADYLP
-287 SFFALALIFFISYY
+287 NIFALALIFFITHY

-306 RYLFIELGNG
+306 RYLFTELGNG
-316 NLSIPGFYD
+316 SISIPGFYN

-330 TYNLV
+330 TYKLV
-335 FLIIVALSLVL
+335 LLIIVALALVL

-362 SVFLGI
+362 SVFLGV
-368 LFSLGSTAVVANVVA
+368 LFSLGSTAVITNVVA

-401 GDAIGDIVE
+401 GDAIGEIVE

-434 TSQIINYSAL
+434 TSQIINYSSL
-444 SQDSNY
+444 SQDPNY

-461 YDVPWRKVHQVLIDA
+461 YDAPWRKVHQALIDA

-508 TNKPMLMASIY
+508 TNKPILMASIY

-552 IPEHYLPQ
+552 IPENYLPQ
-560 DYKAPGFRLSS
+560 DYKSPGFRLSS
-571 LNNLFNSDNSKNTPD
+571 LNNLFNPDNSKNTPD

>member
-1 MKNQPKKHKYLHIWH
+1 MNKYTNKNKYLNILNK
-16 EFIIISLICFIFII
+16 FMISLICYIFMI
-30 NIPISYSQDKT
+30 NISMGYSQDKT
-41 LTVPEKTTPVAQ
+41 VTIQDKAIPVAQ

-67 LGDTTLFV
+67 LGNTTLFV
-75 IQKNVGSFSPQE
+75 IQKNVGSFSHQE
-87 RAKAVINRL
+87 RAQAVTNRL
-96 ETIANDPSISLDKIQ
+96 EKIANDPLISMDKLR
-111 VVDES
+111 VVEDS
-116 DTTNIIMEDK
+116 DTTNIVIGDK
-126 LLFTLTDKDG
+126 TLFTITDKDA
-136 KAANKTRQI
+136 KAVNKTRQI
-145 LGKEYAE
+145 LAEKCIE
-152 IIKKTMIQYRKER
+152 IIRNAINQYRKER
-165 TIENISKGI
+165 SLYNILKG
-174 LYSFISTLILL
+174 LFYTFISTVILF
-185 IVLKVFNQVYP
+185 VFLKVFNQVYP
-196 RVIIRLQAWRG
+196 RIITKLQNWRG

-215 QNIELLPAAR
+215 QNIELLPTAR
-225 VSNIIT
+225 VSNIVT
-231 RIVKIIRT
+231 RLVKIICI
-239 IIVISIFYI
+239 IIVISILYI
-248 YISLVLGFFPWTRE
+248 YISLVLSFFPWTKQ
-262 ISSKLVS
+262 ISSRLIS
-269 YFLQAI
+269 YFLGAI
-275 YKIWLAF
+275 YKSWLAF
-282 AAYLP
+282 ADYLP
-287 SFFALALIFFISYY
+287 NIFALALIFFITHY

-306 RYLFIELGNG
+306 RYIFTELGNG
-316 NLSIPGFYD
+316 NISISGFYN

-330 TYNLV
+330 TYKLV
-335 FLIIVALSLVL
+335 FLIIVALALVL

-362 SVFLGI
+362 SVFLGV
-368 LFSLGSTAVVANVVA
+368 LFSLGSTAVITNVVA

-391 AFQMGDRIKI
+391 AFQIGDRIKI

-434 TSQIINYSAL
+434 TSQIINYSSL
-444 SQDSNY
+444 SQDPNY
-450 YLILH
+450 YLILN

-484 AEPVPF
+484 PEPVPF

-508 TNKPMLMASIY
+508 TNKPILMASIY

-552 IPEHYLPQ
+552 IPENYLPQ
-560 DYKAPGFRLSS
+560 DYKSPGFRLSY
-571 LNNLFNSDNSKNTPD
+571 LNNLFNPDNSKNTPD

>member
-1 MKNQPKKHKYLHIWH
+1 M
-16 EFIIISLICFIFII
+16 ISLICFIFMI
-30 NIPISYSQDKT
+30 NISIAYSQDKT
-41 LTVPEKTTPVAQ
+41 VTVPDRDTPVAQ
-53 NSEIVNKI
+53 NSDVVNKI

-87 RAKAVINRL
+87 RAEAVSNRL
-96 ETIANDPSISLDKIQ
+96 EKIANDPSTSLENIQ
-111 VVDES
+111 VIENADI
-116 DTTNIIMEDK
+116 TNIVVGDK
-126 LLFTLTDKDG
+126 LLLTLTDKDA
-136 KAANKTRQI
+136 KAANQTRQI
-145 LGKEYAE
+145 LGKEYLE
-152 IIKKTMIQYRKER
+152 IIKNTIIQYRKER
-165 TIENISKGI
+165 SLGNILKGI
-174 LYSFISTLILL
+174 IYSFISTLVLL
-185 IVLKVFNQVYP
+185 ILLKVFNQIYP
-196 RVIIRLQAWRG
+196 RIITRLQNWTG

-225 VSNIIT
+225 VSNIVT
-231 RIVKIIRT
+231 RLVKIIRT
-239 IIVISIFYI
+239 ILVISIFYI
-248 YISLVLGFFPWTRE
+248 YISLVLSFFPWTKQ
-262 ISSKLVS
+262 ISSRLIS
-269 YFLQAI
+269 YFLAAI

-282 AAYLP
+282 ADYLP
-287 SFFALALIFFISYY
+287 NIFALALIIFISYY

-306 RYLFIELGNG
+306 RYLFTELGNG
-316 NLSIPGFYD
+316 TISVPGFYN

-330 TYNLV
+330 TYKLV
-335 FLIIVALSLVL
+335 FLIIVALALVL

-391 AFQMGDRIKI
+391 AFQIGDRIKI
-401 GDAIGDIVE
+401 GEAIGDIVE

-434 TSQIINYSAL
+434 TSQIINYTAL
-444 SQDSNY
+444 SQDPNY

-484 AEPVPF
+484 TEPIPF
-490 VFQTSLDDFY
+490 VLQTSLDDFY

-508 TNKPMLMASIY
+508 SNKPMLMANIY

-532 AEIEIL
+532 AGIEIL

-552 IPEHYLPQ
+552 IPENYLSE

-571 LNNLFNSDNSKNTPD
+571 LNNLFNPDNSKNTPD
-586 S
+586 L

>member
-1 MKNQPKKHKYLHIWH
+1 MNKYINKNKYLNILNK
-16 EFIIISLICFIFII
+16 FIISLICFIFII
-30 NIPISYSQDKT
+30 NISMGYSQDKT
-41 LTVPEKTTPVAQ
+41 VTIQDKAIPVAQ
-53 NSEIVNKI
+53 NSDIVNKI

-67 LGDTTLFV
+67 LGDKTLFV
-75 IQKNVGSFSPQE
+75 IHKNVGSFSHQE
-87 RAKAVINRL
+87 RAQAVTNRL
-96 ETIANDPSISLDKIQ
+96 EKIANDPLISMDKLR
-111 VVDES
+111 VVEDS
-116 DTTNIIMEDK
+116 DTTNIVIGDK
-126 LLFTLTDKDG
+126 TLFTITDKDA
-136 KAANKTRQI
+136 KAVNKTRQI
-145 LGKEYAE
+145 LAEKCIE
-152 IIKKTMIQYRKER
+152 IIRNAINQYRKER
-165 TIENISKGI
+165 SLDNMFKG
-174 LYSFISTLILL
+174 LFYTFISTVILF
-185 IVLKVFNQVYP
+185 VFLKVFNQVYP
-196 RVIIRLQAWRG
+196 RIITKLQNWRG

-215 QNIELLPAAR
+215 QNIELLPTAR
-225 VSNIIT
+225 VSNIVT
-231 RIVKIIRT
+231 RLVKIICI
-239 IIVISIFYI
+239 IIVISILYI
-248 YISLVLGFFPWTRE
+248 YISLVLSFFPWTKQ
-262 ISSKLVS
+262 ISSRLIS
-269 YFLQAI
+269 YFLGAI
-275 YKIWLAF
+275 YKSWLAF
-282 AAYLP
+282 ADYLP
-287 SFFALALIFFISYY
+287 NIFALALIFFITHY

-306 RYLFIELGNG
+306 RYLFTELGNG
-316 NLSIPGFYD
+316 SISIPGFYN

-330 TYNLV
+330 TYKLV
-335 FLIIVALSLVL
+335 LLIIVALALVL

-362 SVFLGI
+362 SVFLGV
-368 LFSLGSTAVVANVVA
+368 LFSLGSTAVITNVVA

-391 AFQMGDRIKI
+391 AFQIGDRIKI

-434 TSQIINYSAL
+434 TSQIINYSSL
-444 SQDSNY
+444 SQDPNY
-450 YLILH
+450 YLILN

-508 TNKPMLMASIY
+508 TNKPILMASIY

-552 IPEHYLPQ
+552 IPENYLPQ

-571 LNNLFNSDNSKNTPD
+571 LNNLFNPDNSKNTPD

>member
-1 MKNQPKKHKYLHIWH
+1 MG
-16 EFIIISLICFIFII
+16 
-30 NIPISYSQDKT
+30 YSQDKT
-41 LTVPEKTTPVAQ
+41 VTIQDKAIPVAQ

-67 LGDTTLFV
+67 LGNTTLFV
-75 IQKNVGSFSPQE
+75 IQKNVGSFSHQE
-87 RAKAVINRL
+87 RAQAVTNRL
-96 ETIANDPSISLDKIQ
+96 EKIANDPLISMDKLR
-111 VVDES
+111 VVEDS
-116 DTTNIIMEDK
+116 DTTNIVIGDK
-126 LLFTLTDKDG
+126 TLFTITDKDA
-136 KAANKTRQI
+136 KAVNKTRQI
-145 LGKEYAE
+145 LAEKCIE
-152 IIKKTMIQYRKER
+152 IIRNAINQYRKER
-165 TIENISKGI
+165 SLDNIFKG
-174 LYSFISTLILL
+174 LFYTFISTVILF
-185 IVLKVFNQVYP
+185 VFLKVFNQVYP
-196 RVIIRLQAWRG
+196 RIITKLQNWRG

-225 VSNIIT
+225 VSNIVT
-231 RIVKIIRT
+231 RLVKIICI

-248 YISLVLGFFPWTRE
+248 YISLVLSFFPWTKQ
-262 ISSKLVS
+262 ISSRLIS
-269 YFLQAI
+269 YFLGAI
-275 YKIWLAF
+275 YKNWLAF
-282 AAYLP
+282 ADYLP
-287 SFFALALIFFISYY
+287 NIFALALIFFITHY

-306 RYLFIELGNG
+306 RYIFTELGNG
-316 NLSIPGFYD
+316 NISISGFYN

-330 TYNLV
+330 TYKLV
-335 FLIIVALSLVL
+335 FLIIVALALVL

-362 SVFLGI
+362 SVFLGV
-368 LFSLGSTAVVANVVA
+368 LFSLGSTAVITNVVA

-391 AFQMGDRIKI
+391 AFQIGDRIKI

-434 TSQIINYSAL
+434 TSQIINYSSL
-444 SQDSNY
+444 SQDPNY
-450 YLILH
+450 YLILN

-508 TNKPMLMASIY
+508 TNKPILMASIY

-552 IPEHYLPQ
+552 IPENYLPQ
-560 DYKAPGFRLSS
+560 DYKSPGFRLSS
-571 LNNLFNSDNSKNTPD
+571 LNNLFNPDNSKNTPD

>member
-1 MKNQPKKHKYLHIWH
+1 MG
-16 EFIIISLICFIFII
+16 
-30 NIPISYSQDKT
+30 YSQDKT
-41 LTVPEKTTPVAQ
+41 VTIQDKAVPVAQ

-67 LGDTTLFV
+67 LGNTTLFV
-75 IQKNVGSFSPQE
+75 IQKNVGSFSHQE
-87 RAKAVINRL
+87 RAQAVTNRL
-96 ETIANDPSISLDKIQ
+96 EKIANDPLISMDKLR
-111 VVDES
+111 VVEDS
-116 DTTNIIMEDK
+116 DTTNIVIGDK
-126 LLFTLTDKDG
+126 TLFTITDKDA
-136 KAANKTRQI
+136 KAVNKTRQI
-145 LGKEYAE
+145 LAEKCIE
-152 IIKKTMIQYRKER
+152 IIRNAINQYRKER
-165 TIENISKGI
+165 SLDNILKG
-174 LYSFISTLILL
+174 LFYTFISTVILF
-185 IVLKVFNQVYP
+185 VFLKVFNQVYP
-196 RVIIRLQAWRG
+196 RIITRLQNWRG

-225 VSNIIT
+225 VSNIVT
-231 RIVKIIRT
+231 RLVKIICI

-248 YISLVLGFFPWTRE
+248 YISLVLSFFPWTKQ
-262 ISSKLVS
+262 ISSRLIS
-269 YFLQAI
+269 YFLGAI
-275 YKIWLAF
+275 YKSWLAF
-282 AAYLP
+282 ADYLP
-287 SFFALALIFFISYY
+287 NIFALALIFFITHY

-306 RYLFIELGNG
+306 RYLFTELGNG
-316 NLSIPGFYD
+316 SISIPGFYN

-330 TYNLV
+330 TYKLV
-335 FLIIVALSLVL
+335 LLIIVALALVL

-362 SVFLGI
+362 SVFLGV
-368 LFSLGSTAVVANVVA
+368 LFSLGSTAVITNVVA

-391 AFQMGDRIKI
+391 AFQIGDRIKI

-434 TSQIINYSAL
+434 TSQIINYSSL
-444 SQDSNY
+444 SQDPNY

-508 TNKPMLMASIY
+508 TNKPILMASIY

-552 IPEHYLPQ
+552 IPENYWPQ
-560 DYKAPGFRLSS
+560 DYKSPGFRLSS
-571 LNNLFNSDNSKNTPD
+571 LNNLFNPDNSKNTPD